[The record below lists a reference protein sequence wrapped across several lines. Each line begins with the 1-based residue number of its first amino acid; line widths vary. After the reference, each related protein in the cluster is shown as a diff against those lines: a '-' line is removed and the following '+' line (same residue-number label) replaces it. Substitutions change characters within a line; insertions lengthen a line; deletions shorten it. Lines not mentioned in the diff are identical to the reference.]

1 MPYRIDIQSP
11 PGDALDRLL
20 QCGALDVE
28 KVSNGLAAIIPDGV
42 TPDSV
47 ASALGT
53 VNIAVSSATARDNG
67 SVWLLTPRAVQIGRV
82 RIAPSA
88 VDAPPDVLILT
99 DSMAFGTGHH
109 PTTVLCVEAIEEAVD
124 CAVSDSILDVGT
136 GSGVL
141 ALSALKLGV
150 PRAMGL
156 DIDAN
161 ALKIAAENA
170 QLNNFTER
178 LQFMLGGPEVADG
191 IWPLVVA
198 NVLAAPLIE
207 MAPVLVRRVGHRGR
221 LIVSGI
227 PSALES
233 EVFRAYQRLGMLLI
247 RSETRS
253 GWTMLVTQASW

>member
-1 MPYRIDIQSP
+1 MRREMPYRIDIQSP

-124 CAVSDSILDVGT
+124 SAVFDSILDVGT

-141 ALSALKLGV
+141 ALAALKLGV

-156 DIDAN
+156 D
-161 ALKIAAENA
+161 
-170 QLNNFTER
+170 
-178 LQFMLGGPEVADG
+178 
-191 IWPLVVA
+191 
-198 NVLAAPLIE
+198 
-207 MAPVLVRRVGHRGR
+207 
-221 LIVSGI
+221 
-227 PSALES
+227 
-233 EVFRAYQRLGMLLI
+233 
-247 RSETRS
+247 
-253 GWTMLVTQASW
+253 